1 MKKQVKETKGKKGTK
16 KVVKNDTKAKKVVK
30 EAKKVVAPKKE
41 EKQMYLDVVE
51 IRVGNARTKGL
62 LLPKEG
68 SAFQVLTKDK
78 EAKPSI
84 KSLQIRNEEYQFFNI
99 EKGDI
104 IKTGKGEYK
113 VKKVDQNAI
122 HIVK

>member
-1 MKKQVKETKGKKGTK
+1 MKKQVKETKAKKETK
-16 KVVKNDTKAKKVVK
+16 KVVKNDTKAKK
-30 EAKKVVAPKKE
+30 ETKKVTAPKKE

-51 IRVGNARTKGL
+51 IRVGNTRAKGL

-78 EAKPSI
+78 QAKPSI

-104 IKTGKGEYK
+104 IKTNKEEYK

-122 HIVK
+122 HVVK